1 MLETASSQMC
11 QVPWIQTDK
20 KKSGFMELSGTHIT
34 PKLRDTKYKTK
45 HFLNRRGIEYLC
57 ETKL

>member
-1 MLETASSQMC
+1 
-11 QVPWIQTDK
+11 
-20 KKSGFMELSGTHIT
+20 MELSGTHIT